1 MGILESIALMVV
13 AFIGPTSVLASN
25 LLYLGTMAA
34 LYGGIAYGA
43 MALQG
48 AFVQKPAVPKPE
60 DGSYN
65 LKQNVPPL
73 SIVMGRVKKG
83 GDYTFLEEANG
94 TAYHITCLAGH
105 RINGVLRH
113 YLHDEPVTLSAGNNG
128 WVVAPEHFAKPY
140 RGSGNW
146 VLIQWHAGL
155 DGEVAYSDV
164 VSAFPGVWTN
174 DHRGD
179 GLATVRMSCSTVT
192 QEDYLEIYP
201 NQMPEHSCVLEGAL
215 LYDPRLDSTVPG
227 GSGGQRTGNH
237 NSWTFSTNLALMRLR
252 HLCSPWGGKMSYD
265 RMYMPDWINAANVCD
280 QIVVNRIGGVE
291 LRYHGGMWFRTNNDQ
306 IEVGRYLD
314 EAGEMV
320 VYERADGKIGVHA
333 GQFVEPDITL
343 DQDHIFAIRV
353 DKNKRLSS
361 TVLAVRGR
369 YVNTD
374 NHFVTEDAAIYGD
387 PYGEFDETERTKTFD
402 NPVIQSHNHCQR
414 KQKLTYIRANA
425 RKVSITA
432 NYSDAKNCAYR
443 RFIRVHYP
451 SRGLV
456 NAIIEITS
464 TVTLDLR
471 NMRVSFSGIV
481 VSSDL
486 YAFNAATEEGSPG
499 NTVTPVVSGGVPMPS
514 GFVASVQTEVV
525 SGGASAALIVGE
537 WSFQAL
543 ILNYEMEF
551 EPVDGSAAAQSV
563 YSKAGDTDVRTPYLV
578 DGKQYR
584 TRLRTWGGGTKSEW
598 TDYQLLTAVADPTP
612 PGPVTDVSVSEGTG
626 QALFQWTAPNSSN
639 YFACRIYIG
648 TTNVLDDAD
657 LAATE
662 YGPPS
667 AIDQRT
673 ILGLDDGDYYA
684 WLVAINPS
692 GRPASAVPTGI
703 FAVS

>member
-1 MGILESIALMVV
+1 MGIIESLALMIV
-13 AFIGPTSVLASN
+13 AAVGPTTVLASN

-34 LYGGIAYGA
+34 IYGGIAYA
-43 MALQG
+43 AS
-48 AFVQKPAVPKPE
+48 AFTQKPSVPKPE

-73 SIVMGRVKKG
+73 AIVLGRVKKG
-83 GDYTFLEEANG
+83 GDYLFLEEADG
-94 TAYHITCLAGH
+94 TAHHITCLAGH
-105 RINGVLRH
+105 RMNRIVQH
-113 YLHDEPVTLSAGNNG
+113 YLHDDPVTIEAGGGVISGPTFFNNT
-128 WVVAPEHFAKPY
+128 
-140 RGSGNW
+140 RN
-146 VLIQWHAGL
+146 VLIQSRVGVDASTVYPAVR
-155 DGEVAYSDV
+155 D
-164 VSAFPGVWTN
+164 AFPGVWTN

-179 GLATVRMSCSTVT
+179 GLATIWMRVRTVA
-192 QEDYLEIYP
+192 QKNYLTVYP

-227 GSGGQRTGNH
+227 GSGSHRATNH
-237 NSWTFSTNLALMRLR
+237 NSWSFSTNLALMRLR

-280 QIVVNRIGGVE
+280 QIVTNRIGGVE

-306 IEVGRYLD
+306 IEVGRILD
-314 EAGEMV
+314 EAGELV

-343 DQDHIFAIRV
+343 DQDHIFGIRV

-369 YVNTD
+369 FVNTD

-387 PYGEFDETERTKTFD
+387 PYGQFDETERTRTFE
-402 NPVIQSHNHCQR
+402 NAAVQSHNHCQR

-456 NAIIEITS
+456 NAIVEITS

-486 YAFNAATEEGSPG
+486 YAFNAATEEGAPG
-499 NTVTPVVSGGVPMPS
+499 NTVTPAAPGGVPEPV

-525 SGGASAALIVGE
+525 SGGATAAFAKAKWTQV
-537 WSFQAL
+537 SDAL
-543 ILNYEMEF
+543 TYEF
-551 EPVDGSAAAQSV
+551 EWEPTDSTEPPRSAFSDEGQSE
-563 YSKAGDTDVRTPYLV
+563 VRSSYLV
-578 DGKQYR
+578 DGKEYR
-584 TRLRTWGGGTKSEW
+584 TRLRAWGVGTSSQW
-598 TDYQLLTAVADPTP
+598 TEYQLLTAVADPAP

-626 QALFQWTAPNSSN
+626 QALFEWTAPNSSN
-639 YFACRIYIG
+639 YFACRVYVG
-648 TTNVLDDAD
+648 TIDDPDEAT
-657 LAATE
+657 LVATE

-673 ILGLDDGDYYA
+673 ILGLDEGDYFG
-684 WLVAINPS
+684 WLVAINTS
-692 GRPASAVPTGI
+692 GRPAAAAPTGM
-703 FAVS
+703 FTVS